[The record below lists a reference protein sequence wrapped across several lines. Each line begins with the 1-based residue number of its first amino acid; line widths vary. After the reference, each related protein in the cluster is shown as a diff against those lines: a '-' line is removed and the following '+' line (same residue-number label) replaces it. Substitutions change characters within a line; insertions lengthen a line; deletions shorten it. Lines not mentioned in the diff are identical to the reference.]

1 MPRIIWVLA
10 ATAFVALAACNPGG
24 LNRPDGLFAPG
35 VTGRGEIDHLAAG
48 HRAMEGGEYEVA
60 LKSFTRAA
68 AQQGLNAEILAAL
81 GSANLALGRLGQA
94 EDLLRRALEED
105 PEYPEAWNN
114 LGVILME
121 QGHVAEATFVFRRAY
136 ATDNGDS
143 DEIRDNLRLALAMM
157 DESRYSQEPE
167 TAEFQLIR
175 RNYGDY
181 VLLPAN

>member
-1 MPRIIWVLA
+1 MQRIVWVLA

-24 LNRPDGLFAPG
+24 LNRPDGLYAPG
-35 VTGRGEIDHLAAG
+35 VTIGDGTDHLAAG
-48 HRAMEGGEYEVA
+48 HRAMAGGEYELA

-81 GSANLALGRLGQA
+81 GSANLSLGRLGQA
-94 EDLLRRALEED
+94 EDFLRRALEED
-105 PEYPEAWNN
+105 GDFPEAWNN
-114 LGVILME
+114 LGVVLME
-121 QGHVAEATFVFRRAY
+121 KGQIAEATFVFRRAY